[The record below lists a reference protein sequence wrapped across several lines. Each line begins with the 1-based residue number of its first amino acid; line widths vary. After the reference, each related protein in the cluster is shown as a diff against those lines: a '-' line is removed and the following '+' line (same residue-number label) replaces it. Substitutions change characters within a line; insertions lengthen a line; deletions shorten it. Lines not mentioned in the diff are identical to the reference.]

1 MAIKKYI
8 ASADN
13 TITNAF
19 KENLNTRGTGS
30 NMGAA
35 PLLEVFSIY
44 AQATTSSVEKAR
56 FLVQFPVADISTDR
70 SLTTIPASGSV
81 NFFLKLYNA
90 RHADSLPDNFTL
102 KVQAING
109 AWEEGFGLD
118 MEEYE
123 DLTYDIEGSNWI
135 KRQGSTAWSSAG
147 GDVHSLPSFTQTFVS
162 GTENLEIDITE
173 MVEDWLADG
182 GRANHGLRVALDASQ
197 EDSTSRSYYT
207 KKFYARESSD
217 YFYRPCLEA
226 RWDSSLRDDSNNFYQ
241 SSSLAPAADNLN
253 KIFLYNKIRGKLTDI
268 PAVGTGAIYVDLYQ
282 ANGTSPSGSALS
294 LDPDDSG
301 AGAATGSHVET
312 GIYSADISLDTTHTS
327 VIPVWHKAGVQYHTG
342 SVITVKSVKAKN
354 DNSQPEYVTNVSNL
368 KNSYTRDETARF
380 RLFVREKDWC
390 PTLYTKATS
399 EIESTIIPEAY
410 WKITRVTDGLDVINY
425 GTGSTNHTKMSYDYS
440 GSYFDFDMSLLER
453 DYAYELRFIYKI
465 DGDYHEQP
473 EVFKFRVD

>member
-1 MAIKKYI
+1 MAIKRYT
-8 ASADN
+8 ADADN

-30 NMGAA
+30 NMGAS

-56 FLVQFPVADISTDR
+56 FLVQFPTADISSDR
-70 SLTTIPASGSV
+70 TATTIPASGSV
-81 NFFLKLYNA
+81 SFFLKLYNA
-90 RHADSLPDNFTL
+90 RHADTLPDNFKL
-102 KVQAING
+102 KVQAVSG
-109 AWEEGFGLD
+109 SWQEGFGVD
-118 MEEYE
+118 MEEYK
-123 DLTYDIEGSNWI
+123 DLTYDIEGSNWTN
-135 KRQGSTAWSSAG
+135 RSGSTAWSSPG
-147 GDVHSLPSFTQTFVS
+147 GDVYALPSFTQTFVS

-182 GRANHGLRVALDASQ
+182 GRSNHGLRVALDSAQ
-197 EDSTSRSYYT
+197 EDSISRSYYT
-207 KKFYARESSD
+207 KKFYAREASD

-226 RWDSSLRDDSNNFYQ
+226 RWDSSLRDDANNFYQ

-253 KIFLYNKIRGKLTDI
+253 KIFLYNKIRGKLTNI
-268 PAVGTGAIYVDLYQ
+268 PAIGTGAIYVNLYE
-282 ANGTSPSGSALS
+282 ASGATPTGSALT
-294 LDPDDSG
+294 LVPNTP
-301 AGAATGSHVET
+301 ATGSHEEAGV
-312 GIYSADISLDTTHTS
+312 YSAEIGLDTTLTS
-327 VIPVWHKAGVQYHTG
+327 VIPVWYSGATEYHTG
-342 SVITVKSVKAKN
+342 SAITVKSVSAKN
-354 DNSQPEYVTNVSNL
+354 DNVQNEYVTTVTNL
-368 KNSYTRDETARF
+368 KNSYTRNETARF
-380 RLFVREKDWC
+380 RLFVREKDWS

-399 EIESTIIPEAY
+399 EVESTIIPEAY
-410 WKITRVTDGLDVINY
+410 WKLTRVTDSLDVINY

>member
-8 ASADN
+8 ADADN

-19 KENLNTRGTGS
+19 RENLSTRGTGS

-56 FLVQFPVADISTDR
+56 FLVSFPTADISSDR
-70 SLTTIPASGSV
+70 TATTIPASGSV
-81 NFFLKLYNA
+81 NFFLRLYNA
-90 RHADSLPDNFTL
+90 RHAETLPDNYTL
-102 KVQAING
+102 KVQAVSG
-109 AWEEGFGLD
+109 SWQEGFGID

-123 DLTYDIEGSNWI
+123 DLTYDVEGSNWTN
-135 KRQGSTAWSSAG
+135 RSGSTAWSSAG
-147 GDVHSLPSFTQTFVS
+147 ADVYANPSFTQTFVS
-162 GTENLEIDITE
+162 GTEDLEIDVTE

-182 GRANHGLRVALDASQ
+182 GRSNHGLRVALNTAQ

-207 KKFYARESSD
+207 KKFYAREASD
-217 YFYRPCLEA
+217 FFYRPTLEA

-253 KIFLYNKIRGKLTDI
+253 KIFLYNKIRGKLTNI
-268 PAVGTGAIYVDLYQ
+268 PVVGTGAIYVDLYQ
-282 ANGTSPSGSALS
+282 ANGAVPTGSALP
-294 LDPDDSG
+294 LNAG
-301 AGAATGSHVET
+301 AATGAATGSHVEA
-312 GIYSADISLDTTHTS
+312 GVYSAEMSLDTTLTS
-327 VIPVWHKAGVQYHTG
+327 VIPVWHKSGVQYHTG
-342 SVITVKSVKAKN
+342 SAITVKSVTAGN
-354 DNSQPEYVTNVSNL
+354 DNTQNEYITNITNM
-368 KNSYTRDETARF
+368 KDSYTRSETARF

-399 EIESTIIPEAY
+399 EIESSIIQEAF
-410 WKITRVTDGLDVINY
+410 WKVTRVTDGLEVVNY

-465 DGDYHEQP
+465 GGDYHEQP